1 VAEYQNY
8 PPEPAPRVVKPAY
21 HVPSM
26 QEINALPRNGYK
38 VASTFSGC
46 GGSCLGYEMA
56 GYDVVYANEFIPA
69 AQETYRANHP
79 ATFLDTRDIRKV
91 KARDIQDAMSGAEI
105 DLFDGSPPC
114 AAFSSSGSRQ
124 HSWGKVKD
132 YSDTRQR
139 VDDLFFEY
147 TRLIKDL
154 QPKTFVAENVS
165 GLVKGAAKGFFL
177 DIYNELKSCGYEVE
191 AKLLDASWLGVPQKR
206 ERIIFVGVRRD
217 LARRFNV
224 KPVHPRPLPYQYS
237 VKDALPYLSQVQHT
251 GLRWKPASLP
261 CSTIVQSGAT
271 VSPTA
276 QMSGGSFCKE
286 NGKEPR
292 RFTIPELKRICGF
305 PDDFKLTGSFDQQW
319 ERLGRAVPPVM
330 MSHIAKTVQTEILD
344 KIGRQKNVE

>member
-1 VAEYQNY
+1 MAEYQNY
-8 PPEPAPRVVKPAY
+8 PPERAPRVVKPAY
-21 HVPSM
+21 KVPSM
-26 QEINALPRNGYK
+26 GAIFLQERNGYK
-38 VASTFSGC
+38 VVSTFSGC

-56 GYDVVYANEFIPA
+56 GYQVVWANEFIPA

-79 ATFLDTRDIRKV
+79 ATILDTRDIRKV
-91 KARDIQDAMSGAEI
+91 KPQDIMNETRLYQGDI

-114 AAFSSSGSRQ
+114 AAFSSSGSR
-124 HSWGKVKD
+124 SKGWGKVKD

-147 TRLIKDL
+147 TRLIKGL

-177 DIYNELKSCGYEVE
+177 DIYNELKSCGYEVQ
-191 AKLLDASWLGVPQKR
+191 ARLLDASWLGVPQKR
-206 ERIIFVGVRRD
+206 ERIIFVGVRND
-217 LARRFNV
+217 LVRRYGV
-224 KPVHPRPLPYQYS
+224 KPVHPRPLPWQYT
-237 VKDALPYLSQVQHT
+237 VRDALPYISQVQHT
-251 GLRWKPASLP
+251 GLRWKPANLP

-286 NGKEPR
+286 DGKEPR
-292 RFTIPELKRICGF
+292 RFTIPELKKLCGF

-330 MSHIAKTVQTEILD
+330 MSHIALTIKTEILD
-344 KIGRQKNVE
+344 KIGR